1 MYAIDNLCKSFYDAI
16 DITFLALSE
25 NLKILDKK
33 EIRKRYLDNARSILA
48 EIKSIFCMF

>member
-16 DITFLALSE
+16 DITFLD
-25 NLKILDKK
+25 LKILDKK
-33 EIRKRYLDNARSILA
+33 EIRKRYLDNARSILG